1 MSNPYETW
9 RILALNS
16 LVGFK
21 NQCTNLSGGWLI
33 CLIRLGAVALSDLL
47 GFLGNQPFG
56 IVCIVYFHQQ
66 PLFHLEGPNIFHQT
80 MVLGWSSWGRLYC
93 PTPGFPWKITPGDV
107 ILTFPMFFFGSLFPY
122 ILPFEVIN
130 MCGGLGLG
138 GFVLVGHLLVIASV
152 SLGVA
157 HAEIW
162 LNHDH
167 GY

>member
-1 MSNPYETW
+1 MMMW
-9 RILALNS
+9 MMWMAWMMRMMRMC
-16 LVGFK
+16 K
-21 NQCTNLSGGWLI
+21 NNLQKHPFHLQQTHVHWF
-33 CLIRLGAVALSDLL
+33 L

-157 HAEIW
+157 HAEVW